1 MYRKRTKHTKRFVLL
16 TGGPKFLHEAGH
28 FREAVDTTTHLVTFG
43 DIHERHNEYPTAT
56 SLTNR
61 NSDKTITLRCPQTES
76 SRISGSDIIKPTYS
90 MNYLEN
96 FLRMPLSLFELADRI
111 KDIPSPRKRLFQLV
125 VTISG
130 LTPNTVK
137 MILSPSSSGIYPS
150 EPIRERIAAFMKV
163 DVNRLFPADRQ
174 QRGSIVD
181 IYSNLPQKNIEYLRF
196 VNLLC
201 EVSHSRRKTVK
212 KWLRTRRVPKS
223 SARYAIAQV
232 IGVSISQ
239 LFPLQEGN
247 QNTPV

>member
-1 MYRKRTKHTKRFVLL
+1 MGQKRAKHTERFVFLS
-16 TGGPKFLHEAGH
+16 GGPKFQPEAGH
-28 FREAVDTTTHLVTFG
+28 FREAVNITTHCATFVE
-43 DIHERHNEYPTAT
+43 IHERHDEYPTAT
-56 SLTNR
+56 SLTNP
-61 NSDKTITLRCPQTES
+61 NSDKTTLRCPQTES

-90 MNYLEN
+90 MNCLEN

-111 KDIPSPRKRLFQLV
+111 RDMPSPRKRLFQFV

-130 LTPNTVK
+130 LSPNTVK
-137 MILSPSSSGIYPS
+137 MILCSSSSGIYPNKH
-150 EPIRERIAAFMKV
+150 ICERIAAFMKV

-181 IYSNLPQKNIEYLRF
+181 IYSNLPKKNMEYLRF

-212 KWLRTRRVPKS
+212 KWLKARRVPKS

-239 LFPLQEGN
+239 LFPLHEGN